1 MKSKLLLIIIM
12 VFSISKLC
20 TANGIPMSSQSDTN
34 TYSWIKGRQVV
45 SVNLVPGYACL
56 FPTFINTV
64 FNNANTFAGLIGAD
78 LTSIE
83 KYMNAIEAKGSFWYV
98 PSISY
103 TLLVHPRIGI
113 EIGFGVQSM
122 SFSLNIPKDKAGD
135 LIDSSVSGG
144 NIGNIG
150 DAISTDTKFRTS
162 LIYMPATIGIKF
174 LGGKNRQ
181 VVNTFRFG
189 LETLMSDVETEN
201 GITGVKTKR
210 STINTT
216 MYISY
221 ELGWTIELF
230 PTKEWP
236 VKPYIDFSLFEIG
249 YYVRSGV
256 PGIYEDVREGIG
268 FFGSGLINVDTIIP
282 SWSSFPSWVNAVTSI
297 KFALFPRIGFSLRF

>member
-1 MKSKLLLIIIM
+1 MKSKLLLIFII
-12 VFSISKLC
+12 VFSISQLC
-20 TANGIPMSSQSDTN
+20 DAKGIPMSTQSDTN

-56 FPTFINTV
+56 FPTLINTI
-64 FNNANTFAGLIGAD
+64 FDNANTFAGLVGTD
-78 LTSIE
+78 LSSIE
-83 KYMNAIEAKGSFWYV
+83 KYMNAIEYKGSFWYV

-103 TLLVHPRIGI
+103 TLLVHPRVGI
-113 EIGFGVQSM
+113 EVGFGVQSM
-122 SFSLNIPKDKAGD
+122 SFLLNIPKDKAGD
-135 LIDSSVSGG
+135 LINSAVSGG
-144 NIGNIG
+144 NLGNIG
-150 DAISTDTKFRTS
+150 DAVSTDTKFKASFTY
-162 LIYMPATIGIKF
+162 LPATIGIKF

-189 LETLMSDVETEN
+189 LETLISDVETEN

-210 STINTT
+210 HTVDTT
-216 MYISY
+216 MYVSY

-230 PTKEWP
+230 PTREWP

-249 YYVRSGV
+249 YYVRSGI

-268 FFGSGLINVDTIIP
+268 FFGSGLINVNTIIP
-282 SWSSFPSWVNAVTSI
+282 SWSSFPSWANYVASI